1 MAFRSFVKD
10 LGLCV
15 IGALTV
21 FLYAVFFIL
30 IG

>member
-15 IGALTV
+15 IGALPV